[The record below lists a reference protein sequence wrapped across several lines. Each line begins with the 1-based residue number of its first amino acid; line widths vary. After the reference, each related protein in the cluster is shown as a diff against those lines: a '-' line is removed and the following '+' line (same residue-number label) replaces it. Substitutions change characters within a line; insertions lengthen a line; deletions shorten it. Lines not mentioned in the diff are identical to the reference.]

1 MRIKLSTRITG
12 GDIQRGQVADSRYLD
27 VIGSLNEVGSLYRSR
42 WNEASSVS
50 GLAGERQEVES
61 ILRVRLTF
69 RHHATSYCWVGK
81 DGRKDQG
88 EALPADLITNLRIAD
103 DGIWT
108 RVRWRKETKVFYGV
122 DCGACGISK

>member
-81 DGRKDQG
+81 DGQKDQG
-88 EALPADLITNLRIAD
+88 EALSADLITNLRIAD
-103 DGIWT
+103 DGIRT
-108 RVRWRKETKVFYGV
+108 RVRWGKETK
-122 DCGACGISK
+122 II